1 MKTRRGSSLEMN
13 ENISNGQG
21 NSAEPQQQPQET
33 SVKPEPNNQQQQPS
47 QQQSVPPPSTG
58 VKSETGSSTPV
69 PAPAVSNQHDVNA
82 GAPTRQWLNNEVTPA
97 LVEAMRRIA
106 SEKPQDPVRALANH
120 LLDYANSHPPK
131 SS

>member
-1 MKTRRGSSLEMN
+1 MN
-13 ENISNGQG
+13 ENIGNGQN
-21 NSAEPQQQPQET
+21 NSAEHQQQKEA
-33 SVKPEPNNQQQQPS
+33 SVKPEPNNQPQQQQQQQP
-47 QQQSVPPPSTG
+47 QPQSVPPPSTG

-69 PAPAVSNQHDVNA
+69 PAPASSQHDVNA

-120 LLDYANSHPPK
+120 LLDYANTHPPK